1 MTSREV
7 KEDSAPTVGD
17 EESRPS
23 IERAIMGLPVW
34 AFIALAVITI
44 AAVAFTDA
52 GTGMTSAFAVV
63 IALGGVLMWV
73 GNSIPYFK
81 VIGGGVILCILVP
94 AIFNAVGLLPE
105 AVEGLVASFYDTS
118 GFG

>member
-7 KEDSAPTVGD
+7 KEDSAQAVSGEKD
-17 EESRPS
+17 SAR
-23 IERAIMGLPVW
+23 IERTIMGLPVW
-34 AFIALAVITI
+34 AFFVLAVVTL
-44 AAVAFTDA
+44 AAVSFTTA

-94 AIFNAVGLLPE
+94 AVFKAVGVLPDS
-105 AVEGLVASFYDTS
+105 VEGLALIHRCR
-118 GFG
+118 